1 MPPHHHERT
10 YSGKPTGRKA
20 TMFELDTIQH
30 RHTTYDD
37 ASSHSSSE
45 SSKSSHGELHSE
57 TNGAIYVLGRR
68 VDDETTLR
76 QFQKKLYWMTYRR
89 DLQVGLRPY
98 GGGGKFGGVTAG
110 VSSNSQAADGCKSL
124 EALADE
130 ASCGLRTDAGWGC
143 MLRSAQMMLAQ
154 TVRVHFNTF
163 ANATNLY
170 ARRKDSLEEVRI
182 ATWFADF
189 PNPDLSNDY
198 RNDLNDDPGLITTST
213 EKKQSKVELVD
224 NHHWY
229 SLHQM
234 VAAGLGLGVLPGEWY
249 GPTTACH
256 VLRELNEL
264 HCAHLETRISNRQST
279 VHRMFRVYVAT
290 EGCIYLDTIAKLMT
304 KDQDTEQSTAD
315 PLTFDDPLSM
325 PPPTAVKKQQ
335 WDSALLLLLPLRL
348 GIHSIPIEKYS
359 ASLSKLM
366 QFTQSVGMLG
376 GTPRHALWF
385 YGAEDVAMT
394 PDGNADNAGGWY
406 GLDPHTTQ
414 PAPRGKLEEIND
426 SANGSK
432 KQIYKWKVNLNES
445 YLRSLHIGGASH
457 SNHEKAI
464 PLSNLDPTL
473 ALGFYFAN
481 HDDFASFQTS
491 LHDLNSECKKSK
503 APAVISV
510 LEKSPNY
517 EVDVGEVM
525 KHLALNKEDALEDEL
540 DGFSMKSE
548 EDILEEDNDDDEDEY
563 VLV

>member
-1 MPPHHHERT
+1 
-10 YSGKPTGRKA
+10 
-20 TMFELDTIQH
+20 MFELDTIKNRQ
-30 RHTTYDD
+30 TTYDD
-37 ASSHSSSE
+37 GSSHSSSD
-45 SSKSSHGELHSE
+45 SSHSSHGELHNE
-57 TNGAIYVLGRR
+57 NNRAIYLLGQR
-68 VDDETTLR
+68 VDDEPTLR
-76 QFQKKLYWMTYRR
+76 HFQKKLYWMTYRR

-110 VSSNSQAADGCKSL
+110 VSPRSQDANLCVSF
-124 EALADE
+124 EAMVDE

-154 TVRVHFNTF
+154 TVRVHFSTS
-163 ANATNLY
+163 ANVTNLY
-170 ARRKDSLEEVRI
+170 ARRGDPLEEVRI

-189 PNPDLSNDY
+189 PNPDLSIDTNNANDES
-198 RNDLNDDPGLITTST
+198 DSITNGQQ
-213 EKKQSKVELVD
+213 QSKNELVD

-264 HCAHLETRISNRQST
+264 HCAYLESDTSAVQS
-279 VHRMFRVYVAT
+279 MFRVCVAT
-290 EGCIYLDTIAKLMT
+290 EGCVYLDKITKLMT
-304 KDQDTEQSTAD
+304 KDQETEQSVTD
-315 PLTFDDPLSM
+315 PLTFDDPLSI
-325 PPPTAVKKQQ
+325 PVPTASSRQE

-348 GIHSIPIEKYS
+348 GIHSIPIEKYA

-366 QFTQSVGMLG
+366 QFSQSVGMLG

-385 YGAEDVAMT
+385 YGAEDVALT
-394 PDGNADNAGGWY
+394 SDGTNAGGWY

-414 PAPRGKLEEIND
+414 PAPRGELEKIQ
-426 SANGSK
+426 SPASGTK
-432 KQIYKWKVNLNES
+432 KQIYRWKVNLNES
-445 YLRSLHIGGASH
+445 YLRSLHIGSASH

-491 LHDLNSECKKSK
+491 LHELNSECKKSNL
-503 APAVISV
+503 PAIISV
-510 LEKSPNY
+510 TEKSPNY
-517 EVDVGEVM
+517 EGDVGEVM
-525 KHLALNKEDALEDEL
+525 KNMALNKEGALEDDL

-548 EDILEEDNDDDEDEY
+548 EDVLEEDNDDEEDEY